1 MALDHAQPLDVI
13 NVQPLA
19 SQLNDVKTH
28 SLLKTGK
35 LQLMRLVLAA
45 GQGVPEHQVPGE
57 ITIQCL
63 EGEAVVSTSGPSLT
77 LVAGE
82 LMVLPGGEPHA
93 LKAITAASL
102 LVTILLH
109 P

>member
-19 SQLNDVKTH
+19 GKLPDVKTH

-45 GQGVPEHQVPGE
+45 GQNVPEHQVSGE
-57 ITIQCL
+57 ITIHCL
-63 EGEAVVSTSGPSLT
+63 EGQAVVSTPGLSRTLGP
-77 LVAGE
+77 GE
-82 LMVLPGGEPHA
+82 LMALPGGEPHA
-93 LKAITAASL
+93 LQATTDASL
-102 LVTILLH
+102 LVTILLN

>member
-1 MALDHAQPLDVI
+1 MALVHAQPLDVI
-13 NVQPLA
+13 SVRPLA
-19 SQLNDVKTH
+19 AQLHGVKTH
-28 SLLKTGK
+28 SLLKTSK

-45 GQGVPEHQVPGE
+45 GQHVPEHQVPGE

-63 EGEAVVSTSGPSLT
+63 EGEVVVSTPGLART
-77 LVAGE
+77 LGAGE
-82 LMVLPGGEPHA
+82 LMALPGQEPHA
-93 LKAITAASL
+93 LRAVTDASL

>member
-1 MALDHAQPLDVI
+1 MALDHAQPLDII

-19 SQLNDVKTH
+19 GKLQDVKTH

-45 GQGVPEHQVPGE
+45 GQSVPEHQVPGE

-63 EGEAVVSTSGPSLT
+63 EGQAVVSTPGLSRRLG
-77 LVAGE
+77 AGE
-82 LMVLPGGEPHA
+82 LMALPGGEPHA
-93 LKAITAASL
+93 LKATTAASL
-102 LVTILLH
+102 LVTILLN

>member
-1 MALDHAQPLDVI
+1 MALDHAEPLDVI
-13 NVQPLA
+13 NVQPLTGK
-19 SQLNDVKTH
+19 LHEVKTH
-28 SLLKTGK
+28 SLLKTRK

-45 GQGVPEHQVPGE
+45 GQNVPEHQVPGE

-63 EGEAVVSTSGPSLT
+63 EGQAVVSTPGLSRRLG
-77 LVAGE
+77 AGE
-82 LMVLPGGEPHA
+82 LMALPGGEPHA

-102 LVTILLH
+102 LVTILLN

>member
-1 MALDHAQPLDVI
+1 MALDHAQPLDII

-19 SQLNDVKTH
+19 GKLQGVKTH

-45 GQGVPEHQVPGE
+45 GQSVPEHQVPGE

-63 EGEAVVSTSGPSLT
+63 EGETVVSTPGLSRT
-77 LVAGE
+77 LRAGE
-82 LMVLPGGEPHA
+82 LMALPGGEPHA
-93 LKAITAASL
+93 LKASTAASL

>member
-1 MALDHAQPLDVI
+1 MALDHAQPLDII

-19 SQLNDVKTH
+19 GKLQGVKTH

-45 GQGVPEHQVPGE
+45 GQSVPEHQVPGE

-63 EGEAVVSTSGPSLT
+63 EGEAVVSTPGISRT
-77 LVAGE
+77 LRAGE
-82 LMVLPGGEPHA
+82 LMALPGGEPHA
-93 LKAITAASL
+93 LKASTAASL

>member
-1 MALDHAQPLDVI
+1 MALDHAQPLDII

-19 SQLNDVKTH
+19 RKLQDVKTH

-45 GQGVPEHQVPGE
+45 GQSVPEHQVPGE

-63 EGEAVVSTSGPSLT
+63 EGQAVVSTPGLSRT
-77 LVAGE
+77 LGAGE
-82 LMVLPGGEPHA
+82 LMALSGGEPHA
-93 LKAITAASL
+93 LKATTAASL
-102 LVTILLH
+102 LVTILLN

>member
-45 GQGVPEHQVPGE
+45 GQSVPEHQVPGE

>member
-1 MALDHAQPLDVI
+1 MALVHAQPLDAISVR
-13 NVQPLA
+13 PLA
-19 SQLNDVKTH
+19 AQLHEVKTH

-45 GQGVPEHQVPGE
+45 GQSVPEHQVPGE

-63 EGEAVVSTSGPSLT
+63 EGEAVVSTPGLSRSLG
-77 LVAGE
+77 AGE

-93 LKAITAASL
+93 LKAITDASL
-102 LVTILLH
+102 LVTILLN

>member
-13 NVQPLA
+13 SLQPLA
-19 SQLNDVKTH
+19 GKLHEVKTH
-28 SLLKTGK
+28 SLLKTNR

-45 GQGVPEHQVPGE
+45 GQSVPEHQVPGE

-63 EGEAVVSTSGPSLT
+63 EGEAVVSTPGLART
-77 LVAGE
+77 LKAGE
-82 LMVLPGGEPHA
+82 LMALPGGEPHGLRA
-93 LKAITAASL
+93 STAASL
-102 LVTILLH
+102 LVTILLN